1 MSCEQMQFVQ
11 HLAVENCEAL
21 ESDTWQNHFDVCEE
35 CKAEWDAFSRSLAI
49 FSQLERERISR
60 FTAAPSW
67 EKFSERLTADWRRW
81 GFLRQIRLPATAAM
95 VAALAVGGAFLWF
108 SGSGQELAQKT
119 AADTG
124 KQSSSA
130 STASTAS
137 TARIPRSIPKIIP
150 GRLNYVSSRP
160 AGVRWGLQRSPA
172 RPETY
177 VFEFRD
183 GEIKVGVIKLNSG
196 AKKVYAGSSLG
207 IPVVAPQMTRAA
219 WNPPNATQVPAGT
232 ARVEYPVHRAVAP

>member
-21 ESDTWQNHFDVCEE
+21 ETDKWQEHFEVCKE
-35 CKAEWDAFSRSLAI
+35 CRAEWDAFSRSLAI

-67 EKFSERLTADWRRW
+67 EKFSERLTADWRGW

-95 VAALAVGGAFLWF
+95 VAALAVGGASWWI
-108 SGSGQELAQKT
+108 SGSEQELAQKT
-119 AADTG
+119 AAETA
-124 KQSSSA
+124 KQASSA
-130 STASTAS
+130 SI
-137 TARIPRSIPKIIP
+137 ARIPHSIPKIIP

-160 AGVRWGLQRSPA
+160 IGARRGLQRSPA

-177 VFEFRD
+177 VLEFRD
-183 GEIKVGVIKLNSG
+183 GEIKVGVIELNGG
-196 AKKVYAGSSLG
+196 ANNVLAGSSQG
-207 IPVVAPQMTRAA
+207 NFAVGTTSARAA
-219 WNPPNATQVPAGT
+219 WKPPNATQVPVGAT
-232 ARVEYPVHRAVAP
+232 RVEYPMHRAVAP